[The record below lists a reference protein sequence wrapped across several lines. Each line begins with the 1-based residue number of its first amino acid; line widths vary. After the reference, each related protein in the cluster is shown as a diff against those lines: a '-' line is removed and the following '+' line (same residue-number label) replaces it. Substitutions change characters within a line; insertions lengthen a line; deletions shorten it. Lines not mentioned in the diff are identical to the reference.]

1 MNRGSTVERLGRVVR
16 DVADVEIPLDDVDL
30 IESGLLDSLALVNL
44 IAEIEHEFGLELA
57 LDGLD
62 LDNFRSLGSM
72 ADFVAETNIAA
83 DGAAA

>member
-57 LDGLD
+57 LDSLD